1 MAAGEAPDPLDPGND
16 ATSWGFG
23 TPSHLNIYVCY
34 RRPDCDQQTHVDVA
48 QELGWAFPLR

>member
-34 RRPDCDQQTHVDVA
+34 RRPDRDQQTHVDVA
-48 QELGWAFPLR
+48 